1 MIRSQTH
8 IQSQSIVRGVLLLYI
23 ELLADLLL
31 LATTERDIR
40 LQLVKEEEAE
50 ASRGILPPHD
60 VSPSSFLHA
69 GLELEDQQ

>member
-1 MIRSQTH
+1 M
-8 IQSQSIVRGVLLLYI
+8 

-50 ASRGILPPHD
+50 ASRGVLPPHD